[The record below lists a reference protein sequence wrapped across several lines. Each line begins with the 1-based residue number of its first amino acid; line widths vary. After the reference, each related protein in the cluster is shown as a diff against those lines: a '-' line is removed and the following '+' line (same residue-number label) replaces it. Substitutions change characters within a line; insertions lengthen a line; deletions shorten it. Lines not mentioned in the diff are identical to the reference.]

1 MTTGATTRGDIAV
14 FDVSR
19 PRALSHAAL
28 AAGLLLAAPL
38 AAATTLLAPST
49 VQAASNGTISGVV
62 TNSKT
67 KERIGEALVILQCA
81 CLQGARETQ
90 TNANGLY
97 AFRDLPPGTYTVQVL
112 AGQADVSK
120 VADLPGGAKFRANF
134 TLNPDDEFTKIIRVK
149 AQPVEQ
155 KTSVGRTISMEEFRN
170 IPVGNSTSRD
180 FTQVVESSATAS
192 RDSAGISLAG
202 TTGAESKY
210 TVEGASVTNPAFG
223 TVGASIVQE
232 FVEAVEVQESGYDA
246 EFGGAAGGQVS
257 ARRVSGTNTLRGV
270 ARFTYTPRLAQPRF
284 ILATDNAVRATETP
298 DFVMQ
303 GVVVASG
310 PIIKDKLFWSAG
322 ISATGGRNSLIQTFH
337 NRIDKDGS
345 GGYEDCPYENGD
357 FDCADGADYI
367 ATEQFADQTFKTG
380 GVAAGYQFGLDWAIN
395 PRHRLRLTVGG
406 SPNFVRRTYRR
417 AASDPFNVTL
427 TSDPLGGGALTANGV
442 VNEHFGWDRF
452 NQFNTSLGYLGR
464 INDDKIEIDAF
475 VGYSQFVNEIAWR
488 VDNPELKNIPT
499 TQETDTEG
507 ENLFEFLDRDGR
519 LDLVPGVAEACNSSS
534 LPGLACPVRLW
545 LSGGVGLYGIDRNRR
560 AEGAVALTHFFNAAG
575 AHQVKYGVAF
585 EHLARH
591 SISQYSGSNAGDFYN
606 NCAQM
611 GLGGQADDEGGEW
624 CYDQAANDYV
634 ISNSLRVDNHRY
646 IRVDTDNPDLRFS
659 QGYGRV
665 RKEQGELRAIATPL
679 GAGARVPQY
688 NETLTTQN
696 YGVFLQD
703 KWAILS
709 NLFLSAGVRWELQDM
724 RSILGDRAI
733 LIWDNVAP
741 RVGVVYD
748 WTDEGRSRLFAS
760 YGWFY
765 QPLPTTLNSRVFG
778 GLVDVRRSYRNAQC
792 QGQQVTI
799 DGTTYSRE
807 QDGQPTEYCP
817 DFAQATTQ
825 LTEGA
830 VVPRLRGQYN
840 QQFQVGYEQ
849 EVIEDLTLGVRWLHT
864 DLGRAVEDISTNGG
878 LNFII
883 ANPGVE
889 VAQEDI
895 SRQEA
900 RCSELDAEL
909 QMLDMDDPARSQT
922 ARELQ
927 RCLFLADSFT
937 RINELFESPR
947 RNFDAFTF
955 EVKKRFA
962 RNWTVLGSYTFS
974 RLIGNYDGFV
984 DPITGAINL
993 GASAQYDIPELV
1005 RNSFGPLAND
1015 TPHRIKL
1022 DGFYSFD
1029 LKEAGRL
1036 TLGTSF
1042 RFTSGYPIS
1051 LKASNNLYGLGA
1063 VYVVPRG
1070 AGGRVEPNYFWN
1082 ASLSYAYPLPGN
1094 LEIEAA
1100 ARVINL
1106 TNARAI
1112 IRVDEIYSFQNT
1124 RAVAGGDLDDLKHT
1138 KIQNSSNPTEF
1149 FQRTVLAPQGNFG
1162 VESSFQTPLAA
1173 SFELQLRF

>member
-1 MTTGATTRGDIAV
+1 MSTPP
-14 FDVSR
+14 R
-19 PRALSHAAL
+19 PRVLLRAALSICSL
-28 AAGLLLAAPL
+28 AAAPL
-38 AAATTLLAPST
+38 AAAAVLVGAPSEAY
-49 VQAASNGTISGVV
+49 AASGTISGVV
-62 TNSKT
+62 TNAGT
-67 KERIGEALVILQCA
+67 KEPVEGALVILQCS
-81 CLQGARETQ
+81 CLQEARETQ
-90 TNANGLY
+90 TNSNGLY

-112 AGQADVSK
+112 VGQADVSK
-120 VADLPGGAKFRANF
+120 VATLPSGAKFRANF
-134 TLNPDDEFTKIIRVK
+134 SIDPDNEFRRVIRVE

-155 KTSVGRTISMEEFRN
+155 KTSVGRTVSMEEFRN
-170 IPVGNSTSRD
+170 IPIGNSTSRD

-192 RDSAGISLAG
+192 RDAAGISLAG

-210 TVEGASVTNPAFG
+210 VVEGANVNNPAFG

-232 FVEAVEVQESGYDA
+232 FIEEVEVQEAGYDA
-246 EFGGAAGGQVS
+246 EYGGVAGGQVS
-257 ARRVSGTNTLRGV
+257 ARRLSGTNTLRGV
-270 ARFTYTPRLAQPRF
+270 ARFTYTPRLAEPRF
-284 ILATDNAVRATETP
+284 IQGTDNAVRATETP

-303 GVVVASG
+303 GVVAASG

-322 ISATGGRNSLIQTFH
+322 ISTTGGRNSLVQTFH

-345 GGYEDCPYENGD
+345 GGYEDCPYKNGD
-357 FDCADGADYI
+357 FDCADGGDYI
-367 ATEQFADQTFKTG
+367 ATEEFANQKFFTG
-380 GVAAGYQFGLDWAIN
+380 GVQAGYQFGLDWAIN
-395 PRHRLRLTVGG
+395 PRHRIRATVSGTP
-406 SPNFVRRTYRR
+406 SFVRRTYRR
-417 AASDPFNVTL
+417 SATNPFNPTL
-427 TSDPLGGGALTANGV
+427 TADPLGGAALTANGV

-452 NQFNTSLGYLGR
+452 NFFSTALGYLGR
-464 INDDKIEIDAF
+464 VADDKIEIDAN
-475 VGYSQFVNEIAWR
+475 VSYSQFANELAWR
-488 VDNPELKNIPT
+488 LDRPELKDIPT
-499 TQETDTEG
+499 TQESDTEG

-519 LDLVPGVAEACNSSS
+519 LDLVPGVAEACNASN

-545 LSGGVGLYGIDRNRR
+545 LSGGIGAFGVDRSRR
-560 AEGAVALTHFFNAAG
+560 VESRLALTHFFNAAG
-575 AHQVKYGVAF
+575 SHQVKYGMQF
-585 EHLARH
+585 EHLARRT
-591 SISQYSGSNAGDFYN
+591 ISQYSGSNSADFYD
-606 NCAQM
+606 NCSQM

-624 CYDQAANDYV
+624 CYDAANNDYV
-634 ISNSLRVDNHRY
+634 ISTANRVDNHRY
-646 IRVDTDNPDLRFS
+646 IRVDTDNPDLRQS
-659 QGYGRV
+659 LGYGRV
-665 RKEQGELRAIATPL
+665 RKEQGELRAISTPL
-679 GAGARVPQY
+679 GAGVRVPRY
-688 NETLTTQN
+688 DETTTTQN
-696 YGVFLQD
+696 YALFLQD
-703 KWAILS
+703 RWAILS

-724 RSILGDRAI
+724 RDILGDRAI

-765 QPLPTTLNSRVFG
+765 QQLPLQLNSRVFG
-778 GLVDVRRSYRNAQC
+778 GLVDVYRTYRNAQC

-799 DGTTYSRE
+799 NGETFPRE
-807 QDGQPTEYCP
+807 ENGQPTEYCP
-817 DFAQATTQ
+817 DFAQGTTQ

-830 VVPRLRGQYN
+830 VVPKLKGQYN
-840 QQFQVGYEQ
+840 QQFQMGYEQ

-864 DLGRAVEDISTNGG
+864 NLGRAVEDISTNGG

-895 SRQEA
+895 QRQQA
-900 RCSELDAEL
+900 QCDELDAQL
-909 QMLDMDDPARSQT
+909 QSLEMDDPSRPQI

-927 RCLFLADSFT
+927 RCSFLADAFGK
-937 RINELFESPR
+937 INSLFDRPT

-962 RNWTVLGSYTFS
+962 RNWTLLGSYTFS
-974 RLIGNYDGFV
+974 RTVGNYDGFV

-1005 RNSFGPLAND
+1005 RNSFGPLSSD
-1015 TPHRIKL
+1015 IPHRVKL

-1029 LKEAGRL
+1029 LREAGRL

-1051 LKASNNLYGLGA
+1051 LKAGNNLYGIGA

-1082 ASLSYAYPLPGN
+1082 LSMSYAYPLPGD

-1100 ARVINL
+1100 ARVINI
-1106 TNARAI
+1106 TNSRAV

-1124 RAVAGGDLDDLKHT
+1124 RPVAGADLNDLKHT
-1138 KIQNSSNPTEF
+1138 KIQNQGNPTEF

-1162 VESSFQTPLAA
+1162 VETSFQTPLAA